1 MPRFSRRGV
10 HELCI
15 IRLGSSLRLDRWSH
29 SQDRSQPWVMM
40 YFLTWEEL
48 VLMHCTF
55 LALKCRSTL
64 THNVNPKEFSLSRE
78 ERLFQARIS
87 DDGFTHSLLVL
98 RDLDT
103 GGLRLQASV
112 YEDELRKCPIWTA
125 FITHQATSPT
135 WLRRVSR
142 RRFRLMDIHLYVF
155 CSQYQQQNQ
164 RRGTAGEFEIQFLD
178 EDFARRFERFFRS
191 P

>member
-1 MPRFSRRGV
+1 M
-10 HELCI
+10 
-15 IRLGSSLRLDRWSH
+15 
-29 SQDRSQPWVMM
+29 
-40 YFLTWEEL
+40 LTKSAEL

-78 ERLFQARIS
+78 ERLFQAYASMCSLCLNKHSQNARRIS

-125 FITHQATSPT
+125 F
-135 WLRRVSR
+135 SR
-142 RRFRLMDIHLYVF
+142 LTLI
-155 CSQYQQQNQ
+155 
-164 RRGTAGEFEIQFLD
+164 
-178 EDFARRFERFFRS
+178 
-191 P
+191 